1 MRFGLKS
8 VGLAV
13 AVASAAGVFAAGAS
27 AATGGATQLSV
38 RGSDYGDAQLGL
50 AGGPCTCTRPIAGR

>member
-8 VGLAV
+8 VGLAL
-13 AVASAAGVFAAGAS
+13 AVAAAAGVFAAGAS

-38 RGSDYGDAQLGL
+38 RGSDYGDALFGP
-50 AGGPCTCTRPIAGR
+50 GGRAVYM